1 MNSAILEFLN
11 YTNNYLEYGNKIDLK
26 IKHTFRVMRLSET
39 LAIELNL
46 SEEEINIA
54 KIIGLLHDI
63 GRFEQ
68 WMKYE
73 TFEDNLSIDHA
84 DFGVKVLKKDNYIRK
99 FNKDDKYDDIILKSV
114 KYHNKYLLPK
124 NLTKKEKLFSNII
137 RDADKIDIL
146 YLFTKGV
153 LSIDVDKEFSEDVY
167 KALINRKNVD
177 RKSLINKT
185 DKLSISLSFIF
196 DINYKASIE
205 YLRDKKYYDMIIDI
219 YKKQSKS
226 KIFKEQLEEIRKTIN
241 DYMEE
246 MLEC

>member
-11 YTNNYLEYGNKIDLK
+11 YTNNYLEYGKKIDLK
-26 IKHTFRVMRLSET
+26 IKHTFRVMRLSEA
-39 LAIELNL
+39 LAIKLNL
-46 SEEEINIA
+46 SGEEIHIA

-99 FNKDDKYDDIILKSV
+99 FVEDDKYDDIILKSV

-124 NLTKKEKLFSNII
+124 NLTKKEKLFANII

-167 KALINRKNVD
+167 KALINRENID

-196 DINYKASIE
+196 DINYKESIE

-219 YKKQSKS
+219 YKKQSKN
-226 KIFKEQLEEIRKTIN
+226 KVFKKQIEEIRKTIN
-241 DYMEE
+241 NYMEE